1 MPAKKA
7 KIFYRE
13 RTKIGSGKKA
23 PRFKLVAIAGADI
36 KVYAKHLRKQE
47 LDQIAK
53 TLGADLVL
61 LEVDKKKGKGQEEVE
76 V

>member
-13 RTKIGSGKKA
+13 RTKVGSGKKA
-23 PRFKLVAIAGADI
+23 PKFKLVAIAGI
-36 KVYAKHLRKQE
+36 EMKVYAKHVRKQE
-47 LDQIAK
+47 LEQMAK
-53 TLGADLVL
+53 AVGAELVFL
-61 LEVDKKKGKGQEEVE
+61 QVDKKKSQDEVE